1 VALSP
6 IVAAAILTI
15 TLLVA
20 SAEPVAVRNSVSF
33 LVAILRMVIVVAGSK
48 ATLVVQIEGPVVAS
62 IVCSPL
68 HAVSI
73 SILFSYVPG
82 RSSAIAAVSVVTI
95 VTIVTIVT
103 VVTIGRIVSW
113 IRVPV
118 ASPFSFE
125 LQRTGAGSFSF
136 KLQSPSSFTCSPIV
150 PPVSISIPISI
161 TLCLI
166 LGLVTLISI
175 PVAIPVPI
183 VVPISLPSI
192 IAVPILRLGSCG

>member
-1 VALSP
+1 VVLSP
-6 IVAAAILTI
+6 IIAAAILTI

-95 VTIVTIVT
+95 VTIVT

-125 LQRTGAGSFSF
+125 LQRAGAGSFSF

-183 VVPISLPSI
+183 VIPISLPSI